1 MKTVCIATAL
11 FAMAIMAIGCGTD
24 GNPDD
29 SSGSSE
35 VESETRIFDREAEL
49 SSDDL
54 VALGMK
60 SGKEYDVS
68 TLPGGVEARR
78 LYWRVDNVA
87 GRVRGSVL
95 RDA

>member
-1 MKTVCIATAL
+1 M
-11 FAMAIMAIGCGTD
+11 GTD
-24 GNPDD
+24 GVSDV

-35 VESETRIFDREAEL
+35 VESETRIFDREAGL

-68 TLPGGVEARR
+68 TLPGGVEARL

-87 GRVRGSVL
+87 VEYEVRFYDTHE
-95 RDA
+95 DAVTIGYCAG